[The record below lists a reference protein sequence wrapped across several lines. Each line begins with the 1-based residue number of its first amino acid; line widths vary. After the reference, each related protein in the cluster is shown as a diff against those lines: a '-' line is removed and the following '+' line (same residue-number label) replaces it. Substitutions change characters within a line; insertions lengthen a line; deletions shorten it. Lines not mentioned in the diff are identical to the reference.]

1 MPPEDMVVDKSARQ
15 LDLFQKRTSHLERVP
30 PKIRQVVVELTADLI
45 AAVWQ
50 ATCEARTAAQREIG
64 DE

>member
-1 MPPEDMVVDKSARQ
+1 MMPEGIVKKSARQ
-15 LDLFQKRTSHLERVP
+15 LDLFQKRTSRLERLP
-30 PKIRQVVVELTADLI
+30 PQTKQVVVELTADLI

-50 ATCEARTAAQREIG
+50 ATCEARAAAQRELG

>member
-1 MPPEDMVVDKSARQ
+1 MVAEGIVKKGERQ
-15 LDLFQKRTSHLERVP
+15 LDLFQQRTSHLERLSP
-30 PKIRQVVVELTADLI
+30 RTREGVVELTADLI

-50 ATCEARTAAQREIG
+50 ARRKARVAAQQERD

>member
-1 MPPEDMVVDKSARQ
+1 MVPEGIVKKGERQ
-15 LDLFQKRTSHLERVP
+15 LDLFRQRTCNLERLSP
-30 PKIRQVVVELTADLI
+30 QTREIVVELTADLI

-50 ATCEARTAAQREIG
+50 ARREAHMAPQERG

>member
-1 MPPEDMVVDKSARQ
+1 MAPEGIVKKGERQ
-15 LDLFQKRTSHLERVP
+15 LDLFQQRTSHLERLP
-30 PKIRQVVVELTADLI
+30 RQSRKIVVELTADLI

-50 ATCEARTAAQREIG
+50 AGREAHVAQQERG

>member
-1 MPPEDMVVDKSARQ
+1 MAPEGIVKKSARQ
-15 LDLFQKRTSHLERVP
+15 LDLFQPPTSRLERLP
-30 PKIRQVVVELTADLI
+30 PQIREVVVELTADLI

-50 ATCEARTAAQREIG
+50 ARSETRVAARQEHG

>member
-1 MPPEDMVVDKSARQ
+1 MVAEGIVNKGERQ
-15 LDLFQKRTSHLERVP
+15 LDLFQRRTSHLKRLSPHTRE
-30 PKIRQVVVELTADLI
+30 IVVELTADLI

-50 ATCEARTAAQREIG
+50 ARREVRVAQQERG